1 MRLLFWLFLGMAS
14 PAWALLP
21 SNYVY
26 PSATPEPL
34 PTQIF
39 PYPTIQYVEI
49 FTTPTQTFTVTPT
62 LTVTQTATTTPT
74 GTATG
79 TASPTI
85 TITAT
90 PTPSFTVSM
99 TPTYVVNFQ
108 VNYTPPFTA
117 VPYPTQIPLAT
128 VGPTNTPIVFPTPLP
143 WFTQIPL
150 ATVLPTATPIAW
162 PTPVPYFTA
171 AVQFTATTYTSA
183 TVLNWPA
190 TYTTVPT
197 ATPIFTATAV
207 PTATAPP
214 TFVPYY
220 TQVVGYPTIQLVQII
235 ATASP
240 TFTFS
245 PTLTQTFTTSPTPTP
260 TPTISATPTI
270 AYVYDLL
277 QAPQGAQANS
287 ISNPAFVTGA
297 TAIGNIKNT
306 GAVLMRVLIMAFGGT
321 TNTACVHIYNSS
333 TAPVTGTA
341 TNLVGQAGASIGA
354 PGLIDCQPQGC
365 TLTTGLSYSITGN
378 IAPADTAAA
387 TCASSVVFV
396 YK

>member
-1 MRLLFWLFLGMAS
+1 MRLLLWLFLGMAS

-79 TASPTI
+79 TA
-85 TITAT
+85 
-90 PTPSFTVSM
+90 
-99 TPTYVVNFQ
+99 
-108 VNYTPPFTA
+108 
-117 VPYPTQIPLAT
+117 
-128 VGPTNTPIVFPTPLP
+128 
-143 WFTQIPL
+143 
-150 ATVLPTATPIAW
+150 
-162 PTPVPYFTA
+162 
-171 AVQFTATTYTSA
+171 
-183 TVLNWPA
+183 
-190 TYTTVPT
+190 
-197 ATPIFTATAV
+197 
-207 PTATAPP
+207 
-214 TFVPYY
+214 
-220 TQVVGYPTIQLVQII
+220 
-235 ATASP
+235 
-240 TFTFS
+240 
-245 PTLTQTFTTSPTPTP
+245 
-260 TPTISATPTI
+260 
-270 AYVYDLL
+270 
-277 QAPQGAQANS
+277 
-287 ISNPAFVTGA
+287 
-297 TAIGNIKNT
+297 
-306 GAVLMRVLIMAFGGT
+306 
-321 TNTACVHIYNSS
+321 
-333 TAPVTGTA
+333 